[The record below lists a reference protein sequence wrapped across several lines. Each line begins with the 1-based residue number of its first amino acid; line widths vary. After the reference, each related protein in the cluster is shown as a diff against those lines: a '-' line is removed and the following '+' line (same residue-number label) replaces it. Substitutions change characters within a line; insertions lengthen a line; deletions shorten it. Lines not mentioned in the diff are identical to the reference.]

1 MSGCPIKHAMAE
13 DLMRARAENGGK
25 GVPKAGDLMLG
36 QNSGRQTIPGVNL
49 PVTPNGT
56 GLGGLNHGSNS
67 DNTISTTPHSD
78 SSDTSPSS
86 PSTSPLKT
94 LNPSGELTPIRKISP
109 SSSNPPIL
117 NTAGRKVSPPNPNHV
132 TFYTVIG
139 DSDRDGSSG
148 TPSSGSKQIHL
159 DETGSEP
166 SNYGSGEGSPRLRK
180 TSNISTTS
188 SLGSEGDFSSENGGE
203 KRVDVNTLIEA
214 VGTLIIPADYYA
226 RRAMQNLIN
235 MKNPRAL
242 ELLRNESSE
251 LFAEELLQRSYS
263 DQSLRHDAISD
274 ATLVSM
280 ATESGKKLGVST
292 QQILRMLGQEYFKVC
307 LGDYGK
313 ALRMLGS
320 NLLEFF
326 SNIDGLQEQVSAH
339 HRFHGQTPPSF
350 RCDWEKGQL
359 NLHYYSLRRAILYF
373 VAGTVEAVSSLLFTV
388 DLSLT
393 VSPNKDETAPHHL
406 FFISTATTDNN
417 NENHHNARTVEEI
430 CPREGRVSN
439 RPQDSKIG
447 VKTFCASFPFH
458 VVFDQDLNISQLG
471 QSLAKFIAP
480 EVASR
485 GKKFET
491 YFEVVRP
498 VVKYTFSSILS
509 RVNSSFVIRTR
520 SGSTENHRLSD
531 VSSYTH
537 GEAVEPMTVEN
548 VTMLFSDIVGF
559 TAICST
565 ATPLQVV
572 DMLNSLY
579 THFDQYCVDIDVYKI
594 ETIGDAYCVAGGLHR
609 VSQYHAQQIAWMA
622 LKMMAAATNETSH
635 DGAVIKMRIGIH
647 TGRVL
652 AGVVGRRMPRYCLFG
667 NNVSIANKFE
677 SGSEP

>member
-1 MSGCPIKHAMAE
+1 
-13 DLMRARAENGGK
+13 
-25 GVPKAGDLMLG
+25 
-36 QNSGRQTIPGVNL
+36 
-49 PVTPNGT
+49 
-56 GLGGLNHGSNS
+56 
-67 DNTISTTPHSD
+67 
-78 SSDTSPSS
+78 
-86 PSTSPLKT
+86 
-94 LNPSGELTPIRKISP
+94 
-109 SSSNPPIL
+109 
-117 NTAGRKVSPPNPNHV
+117 
-132 TFYTVIG
+132 
-139 DSDRDGSSG
+139 
-148 TPSSGSKQIHL
+148 
-159 DETGSEP
+159 
-166 SNYGSGEGSPRLRK
+166 
-180 TSNISTTS
+180 
-188 SLGSEGDFSSENGGE
+188 
-203 KRVDVNTLIEA
+203 
-214 VGTLIIPADYYA
+214 
-226 RRAMQNLIN
+226 

-242 ELLRNESSE
+242 EHLRNESSE

-263 DQSLRHDAISD
+263 NQSLRHEAISD

-280 ATESGKKLGVST
+280 AKESGKKLGMST
-292 QQILRMLGQEYFKVC
+292 DQVLRMLGQEYFKVC

-326 SNIDGLQEQVSAH
+326 SNIDGLQEQVSADN
-339 HRFHGQTPPSF
+339 RFHGQTPPSF

-359 NLHYYSLRRAILYF
+359 NLHYYSFRRDILYF

-388 DLSLT
+388 DLTLT
-393 VSPNKDETAPHHL
+393 VSPNKDQTAPHHI
-406 FFISTATTDNN
+406 FFISTAAKDNN
-417 NENHHNARTVEEI
+417 NENYDHKACTVEEI
-430 CPREGRVSN
+430 CPRDGHIST

-458 VVFDQDLNISQLG
+458 VVFDQNLYITQLG

-480 EVASR
+480 EVASK

-509 RVNSSFVIRTR
+509 RVNSSFLIRTR
-520 SGSTENHRLSD
+520 SGRSTENHRLSEDLELKGQMVFLQESDSILFLGSPSVENLDELIGKGIYISDIPIHDATRD
-531 VSSYTH
+531 VILVGEQTKAQDGLKKRMQELKKSIETASKAVDVEKQKNVDLLLEIFPPAIAQKLWR
-537 GEAVEPMTVEN
+537 GEAVEPMTVDN

-609 VSQYHAQQIAWMA
+609 GSEYHAQQIAWMA
-622 LKMMAAATNETSH
+622 LKMMAAAQNEKSH

-677 SGSEP
+677 SGSEPLRTHISPTTYELIKTTPGFSFTPRTRENLPAGFPEHIGGIPYFLEGYEFPDVKGFSNVDHIALAVDYYRIKDGIGT